1 VNLGCSGRSRYTK
14 RSATHPY
21 KVAQLMERIRTSK
34 PGGLLRFTYALIVCA
49 LLMTTSVNVGAQT
62 TADKNA
68 KITLV
73 YEHALPNVP
82 GKSIK
87 GVLVEYGHGGSSP
100 AHTHPKSA
108 FIYATVLEGAIRS
121 SVNDGPVVT
130 YRTGQSFSE
139 MPGDRH
145 SVSENASKT
154 EPAKLL
160 AVFVVNTE
168 EKELTTP
175 YKK

>member
-1 VNLGCSGRSRYTK
+1 MK
-14 RSATHPY
+14 RIQQ
-21 KVAQLMERIRTSK
+21 V
-34 PGGLLRFTYALIVCA
+34 GLPRFTYPLIVCA
-49 LLMTTSVNVGAQT
+49 LIIGTIGVGSGMV
-62 TADKNA
+62 ADKNA
-68 KITLV
+68 KVTLV

-87 GVLVEYGHGGSSP
+87 GVLVEYGPGGTSS

-121 SVNDGPVVT
+121 SVNEGPVVT
-130 YRTGQSFSE
+130 YHKGESFSE

-160 AVFVVNTE
+160 AVFVLDTD

-175 YKK
+175 IEK

>member
-1 VNLGCSGRSRYTK
+1 MLRSTK
-14 RSATHPY
+14 PHTGKDITMKP
-21 KVAQLMERIRTSK
+21 IRTSNSVR
-34 PGGLLRFTYALIVCA
+34 LHFIYALIVCA
-49 LLMTTSVNVGAQT
+49 LGAT
-62 TADKNA
+62 LGLGSAIAADNNA
-68 KITLV
+68 KVTLV

-87 GVLVEYGHGGSSP
+87 GVLVEYGPDGSSP

-160 AVFVVNTE
+160 AVFVVDTD

>member
-1 VNLGCSGRSRYTK
+1 MKRIPPVGLPRLIYT
-14 RSATHPY
+14 
-21 KVAQLMERIRTSK
+21 
-34 PGGLLRFTYALIVCA
+34 LIVYVPLVA
-49 LLMTTSVNVGAQT
+49 TLGVSSGIA
-62 TADKNA
+62 ADNNA
-68 KITLV
+68 KVTLV

-87 GVLVEYGHGGSSP
+87 GVLVEYGPGGSSP

-121 SVNDGPVVT
+121 SVNNGPTVT
-130 YRTGQSFSE
+130 YRTGESFSE

-154 EPAKLL
+154 GPAKLL
-160 AVFVVNTE
+160 AVFVVDTD
-168 EKELTTP
+168 EKEQTTP
-175 YKK
+175 YQK

>member
-1 VNLGCSGRSRYTK
+1 MVFRKNITMK
-14 RSATHPY
+14 RI
-21 KVAQLMERIRTSK
+21 QTSK
-34 PGGLLRFTYALIVCA
+34 PVGLPRLTYALIVCA
-49 LLMTTSVNVGAQT
+49 SLVSTLGMGSGIA
-62 TADKNA
+62 ADNSA
-68 KITLV
+68 KVTLV
-73 YEHALPNVP
+73 YDHALPNVP

-87 GVLVEYGHGGSSP
+87 GVLVEYGPGGSSP

-121 SVNDGPVVT
+121 SVNNGPVVT
-130 YRTGQSFSE
+130 YHTGQSFSE
-139 MPGDRH
+139 MPGDLH

-160 AVFVVNTE
+160 AVFVVDTN

-175 YKK
+175 YQK

>member
-1 VNLGCSGRSRYTK
+1 MKPT
-14 RSATHPY
+14 
-21 KVAQLMERIRTSK
+21 RTSK
-34 PGGLLRFTYALIVCA
+34 PAGMPRLNYALIVCA
-49 LLMTTSVNVGAQT
+49 LIATLGVGSGIA
-62 TADKNA
+62 ADKNS
-68 KITLV
+68 KVTLA

-87 GVLVEYGHGGSSP
+87 GVLVEYGPGGASS

-121 SVNDGPVVT
+121 SVNNGPVVT
-130 YRTGQSFSE
+130 YRAGQSFSE
-139 MPGDRH
+139 IPGDRH

-160 AVFVVNTE
+160 AVFVVDTA

-175 YKK
+175 YEE